1 MIKMN
6 IKKAVTDYP
15 IQHALA
21 DRWSP
26 YGFEDRPVAEA
37 DLCSLFEAARWA
49 ASSYNEQ
56 PWNYLVAIK
65 ENAREFDQL
74 LACLVEAN
82 QAWAKAAPVLMISVA
97 RKTST
102 HSGKPNRCA
111 IHDVGLA
118 SENMTLEAVEQGLLT
133 HGMGGIDLEKIRQVY
148 GLPENYE
155 AVAGWA
161 IGYGGEPDALEGK
174 LKEAEE
180 APRARKPL
188 AEFVFNE
195 WGKAA
200 DFIG

>member
-1 MIKMN
+1 MDK
-6 IKKAVTDYP
+6 P
-15 IQHALA
+15 ALA
-21 DRWSP
+21 EHPVNDLIRRRWSP
-26 YGFEDRPVAEA
+26 RSFLPKPVETAK
-37 DLCSLFEAARWA
+37 LLSILEAARWA
-49 ASSYNEQ
+49 PSSYNEQ
-56 PWNYLVAIK
+56 PWSFLI
-65 ENAREFDQL
+65 ARAEEPEQFAKL
-74 LACLVEAN
+74 LGCLVEAN
-82 QAWAKAAPVLMISVA
+82 QAWAKAAAVLMISVA
-97 RKTST
+97 RKTSA